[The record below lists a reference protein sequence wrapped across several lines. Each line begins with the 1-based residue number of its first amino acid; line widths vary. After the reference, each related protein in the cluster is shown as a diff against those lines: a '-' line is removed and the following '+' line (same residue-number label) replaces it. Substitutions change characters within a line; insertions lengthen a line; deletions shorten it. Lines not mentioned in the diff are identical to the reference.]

1 MRVAALA
8 AGAALGVAACS
19 YDLDLLRGRDGGAD
33 VARVDV
39 PVAEMPTID
48 AAPPPD
54 RVAPDVPVD
63 VRPARDA
70 SMGACM
76 SHTPVNLAM
85 GTAGVVTSSGVATVE
100 GNTNGGGATI
110 VECTNPSTT
119 TLANTTRVY
128 RYVVQTGPRLVATT
142 NTGLC
147 TSGAAGYHDTVLAA
161 YFNCAPGG
169 QVSTGRSCNDDDSE
183 NLCEGMTTCSSN
195 TNLGC
200 GTTFSTLEL
209 SSLVPGDVIYF
220 AVSSL
225 NYMTATAGTFR
236 LSVAENGLS
245 PAAPPVSGGDAGA
258 PAANRCVCPPATTP
272 FPMWASRPIDFPRAT
287 DQNQLMSAS
296 RSVFSNRAVGLSQV
310 WGLSG
315 SLRLSVFNVATMDP
329 CSVSGGAKAALDITV
344 GAAVVASFSLGA
356 YVGQASTI
364 AIPFTSFSP
373 IPFAAGAA
381 TTIQYRIRNV
391 DPAEAACVT
400 VNIDLNAPNTLTL
413 YGAM

>member
-1 MRVAALA
+1 VRVAALA

-19 YDLDLLRGRDGGAD
+19 YDLDLLRGRDGGVD
-33 VARVDV
+33 VPRVDT

-48 AAPPPD
+48 MTPPPD
-54 RVAPDVPVD
+54 RVAPDVTAD

-70 SMGACM
+70 STGACTG
-76 SHTPVNLAM
+76 HTPVNLAM
-85 GTAGVVTSSGVATVE
+85 GTAGVVSTGGVTTVE
-100 GNTNGGGATI
+100 GNTSGGGATI
-110 VECTNPSTT
+110 VECTNPTTT

-128 RYVVQTGPRLVATT
+128 RYVVQSGPRIVATT

-169 QVSTGRSCNDDDSE
+169 QVSGARGCNDDDSA
-183 NLCEGMTTCSSN
+183 NLCEGMTTCNSN
-195 TNLGC
+195 TNVGC
-200 GTTFSTLEL
+200 GTTFSSLEL
-209 SSLVPGDVIYF
+209 SGLVPGDVIYF

-225 NYMTATAGTFR
+225 NYMTATSGPFR

-245 PAAPPVSGGDAGA
+245 PAAPPTGMPA
-258 PAANRCVCPPATTP
+258 AANRCVCPPPTTP
-272 FPMWASRPIDFPRAT
+272 FPMWASRAIDFPRAT

-296 RSVFSNRAVGLSQV
+296 RSVFGNRTVGLGQV

-315 SLRLSVFNVATMDP
+315 SLRLSAFNVTTMEP

-344 GAAVVASFSLGA
+344 GAAVVASFSLSA

-373 IPFAAGAA
+373 LPFAAGAA
-381 TTIQYRIRNV
+381 PTIQYHIRNV
-391 DPAEAACVT
+391 EPAEAACVT
-400 VNIDLNAPNTLTL
+400 INIDLAAPNSLTL